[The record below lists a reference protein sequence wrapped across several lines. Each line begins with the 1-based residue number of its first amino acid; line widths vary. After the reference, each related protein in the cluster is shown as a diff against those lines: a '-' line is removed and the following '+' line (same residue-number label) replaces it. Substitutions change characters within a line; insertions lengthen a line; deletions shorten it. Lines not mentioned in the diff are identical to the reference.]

1 VRARPSVDDDRRRST
16 TGAPMG
22 DTAMTTR
29 RQTRHGTTT
38 TTTTMM
44 MGDGD
49 GAATPSVSHTINV
62 CDARSPPQ
70 SPHSTNKTGTN
81 NVFLEVRARQLGAR
95 RAPRALRAN
104 NAHFMRELRLMGEL
118 DAHGGC
124 VNCVAWNDDASLL
137 ISGSDDMTVC
147 VWSMGS
153 KTPLR
158 GSTFTGHT
166 HNVFAAEF
174 VPQSSSMKCVTTS
187 ADGGIRL
194 IDLERGF
201 KEPPPEHYGYRLRG
215 RGGAHRESEASSELW
230 NGRGAGMGMKI
241 IFVPHEPST
250 FLTAHQDGRIRLF
263 DLRQGN
269 NNGGVGHEIV
279 VNLNRFGPT
288 SDIAFDPSAP
298 TVFAACSDDP
308 YVRVFDLR
316 HVKSNRRELARERPP
331 GSPSPGSS
339 PPHSP
344 FLRTPRASMNHDI
357 PCVMTFSPLDVMSED
372 FEGISGLAYS
382 AKGELAISC
391 KGDDV
396 FVIDTRR
403 AVASYNSE
411 AKKPWTADENHQRQ
425 PAKRYKGR
433 QNVKTFLKGVAFMGE
448 DQYVTTGGDDGGVYV
463 WCKETCELVCKMQ
476 ADTSVVN
483 TVLPHPHL
491 PQLVT
496 CGIDNVVRIFE
507 AGDGGVNILN
517 PPNKDE
523 DDMWF
528 EADIVDSED
537 DEDDDDDEDN
547 EDDDENIGFD
557 DEYDS
562 MDDDEEWS
570 PSEPAPSSQRD
581 RHEDMQEE

>member
-1 VRARPSVDDDRRRST
+1 
-16 TGAPMG
+16 
-22 DTAMTTR
+22 
-29 RQTRHGTTT
+29 
-38 TTTTMM
+38 
-44 MGDGD
+44 
-49 GAATPSVSHTINV
+49 
-62 CDARSPPQ
+62 
-70 SPHSTNKTGTN
+70 
-81 NVFLEVRARQLGAR
+81 
-95 RAPRALRAN
+95 
-104 NAHFMRELRLMGEL
+104 
-118 DAHGGC
+118 
-124 VNCVAWNDDASLL
+124 
-137 ISGSDDMTVC
+137 MTVC

-411 AKKPWTADENHQRQ
+411 AKKPWMADENHQRQ

-537 DEDDDDDEDN
+537 DDDDEDDSEEDS
-547 EDDDENIGFD
+547 EDDEPVVTKKGGVKIQEIKEEKKRPAEEKPAKTPEPKKQAVEPKKQVVEPKKKPDTPKRVHKNGMEIINTFASKNANAKVAAGGKKVAMKYIGKLPSGKIFD
-557 DEYDS
+557 QTKGNATFTFRLGVGEVIKGWDVGVEGMREGDKRTLII
-562 MDDDEEWS
+562 
-570 PSEPAPSSQRD
+570 PSAMGYGKKGIKGVIPGGSALHFDVELIKVF
-581 RHEDMQEE
+581 